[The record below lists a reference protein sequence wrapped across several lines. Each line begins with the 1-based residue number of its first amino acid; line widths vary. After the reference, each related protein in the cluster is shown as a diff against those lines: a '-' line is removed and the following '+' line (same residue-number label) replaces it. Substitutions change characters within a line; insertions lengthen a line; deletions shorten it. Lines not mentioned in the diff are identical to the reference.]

1 MTSGPRWRS
10 CERASGLQLR
20 CISYKLPAFRLDG
33 RLLVALGARGG
44 GRRTRRRSQAAS
56 PVTFETVRE
65 MALAFP
71 GVEDGVSYGTPAL
84 KVRGKF
90 LARLREDG
98 TSLAIRVEFP
108 VREALMQEEPAVFYI
123 KDHYLN
129 YPALLVRLTQVH
141 PEKLRRLVE
150 HAWRSVAPARLVRAF
165 DDGGAGRK
173 DARRR

>member
-1 MTSGPRWRS
+1 MKPLPMSRKGGESLKSRRS
-10 CERASGLQLR
+10 PS
-20 CISYKLPAFRLDG
+20 
-33 RLLVALGARGG
+33 ARG
-44 GRRTRRRSQAAS
+44 
-56 PVTFETVRE
+56 VTFETVRE

-123 KDHYLN
+123 TDHYLN

>member
-1 MTSGPRWRS
+1 MSRKGGESLKSRRS
-10 CERASGLQLR
+10 PS
-20 CISYKLPAFRLDG
+20 
-33 RLLVALGARGG
+33 ARG
-44 GRRTRRRSQAAS
+44 
-56 PVTFETVRE
+56 VTFETVRE

-108 VREALMQEEPAVFYI
+108 VRKALMQEEPAVFYI
-123 KDHYLN
+123 TDHYLN
-129 YPALLVRLTQVH
+129 YPALLVLLTQVH

-150 HAWRSVAPARLVRAF
+150 HAWRSMAPARLVRAF